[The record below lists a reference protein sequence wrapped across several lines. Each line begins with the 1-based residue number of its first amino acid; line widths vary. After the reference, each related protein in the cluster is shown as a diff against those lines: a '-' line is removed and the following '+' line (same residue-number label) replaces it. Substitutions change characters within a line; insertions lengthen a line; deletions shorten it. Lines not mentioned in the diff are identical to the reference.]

1 MLSKIECPR
10 CGVAV
15 ADFVRGLCRACYMRA
30 YHQRR
35 SAEAVTQCP
44 SCGVVSANFVKGLC
58 RVCYMRAYHQRRSAA
73 AVTDKQRVFETSSP
87 IDDSAG
93 QRFCIECKAPS
104 IYARSLCR
112 NCYMRGYMRDRQHRR
127 RQRFCVECGAP
138 GIYARSLCQNCYM
151 QDRRRHHRIKRCVC
165 AVCGVSFQSVR
176 RDALYCS
183 LSCRQ
188 KAHRAG
194 KTQLLPKVAIVD
206 ERRAVQS
213 AIDALDVTLAPRTE
227 VQAHAVA
234 DIDRRLG
241 RIESTI
247 IEDVPKCGRTDT
259 GLSANDD
266 QRKARQML
274 AGRHRE
280 ASTLADLN
288 AELTLAAKSRPIEAE
303 AALVRLAE
311 PMGLETDSER
321 KIRWLLALMMMW
333 CDPPAGAPTAAAS
346 ARNRPR
352 SDAASPKI
360 MDDVLQVVD

>member
-15 ADFVRGLCRACYMRA
+15 ADFVKGLCRACYMHA
-30 YHQRR
+30 DHQRS
-35 SAEAVTQCP
+35 SAAAVTQCP

-58 RVCYMRAYHQRRSAA
+58 RACYMRAYRQRRSAA
-73 AVTDKQRVFETSSP
+73 AVTNKQRVFETSSL
-87 IDDSAG
+87 IEASAG
-93 QRFCIECKAPS
+93 QRLCIECKAPS

-151 QDRRRHHRIKRCVC
+151 RDRRRHHRIKRCIC
-165 AVCGVSFQSVR
+165 AVCGVSFQSLR

-194 KTQLLPKVAIVD
+194 KTQLFPKVALVD

-213 AIDALDVTLAPRTE
+213 AIEAQDATLAPRTE
-227 VQAHAVA
+227 GQAHAVA
-234 DIDRRLG
+234 DTDRRLG
-241 RIESTI
+241 QIESTI
-247 IEDVPKCGRTDT
+247 IKEAPKCSRTDT
-259 GLSANDD
+259 G
-266 QRKARQML
+266 QRKARQIL

-288 AELTLAAKSRPIEAE
+288 AEPNLAAKGRQIEAE

-311 PMGLETDSER
+311 PIGPEADSER

-333 CDPPAGAPTAAAS
+333 CDPPARAPTATAS
-346 ARNRPR
+346 ARNRPQ

-360 MDDVLQVVD
+360 MDDVLQVLD

>member
-1 MLSKIECPR
+1 MLAKIE
-10 CGVAV
+10 
-15 ADFVRGLCRACYMRA
+15 
-30 YHQRR
+30 
-35 SAEAVTQCP
+35 CP

-58 RVCYMRAYHQRRSAA
+58 RTCYMRAYHQRRSAA
-73 AVTDKQRVFETSSP
+73 AVTDKQRVLETSSL
-87 IDDSAG
+87 IDHCAG
-93 QRFCIECKAPS
+93 QRFCIECKAPG

-112 NCYMRGYMRDRQHRR
+112 TCYMRGYMRYRQHSRHR
-127 RQRFCVECGAP
+127 RFCVECGAP

-151 QDRRRHHRIKRCVC
+151 RDRRRHHRIKRCVC

-194 KTQLLPKVAIVD
+194 KTQLFPKVALVD

-213 AIDALDVTLAPRTE
+213 AVESQDATLAPHTE

-241 RIESTI
+241 QIESTI
-247 IEDVPKCGRTDT
+247 IEEAPKCGRIDT
-259 GLSANDD
+259 ALSAIDG
-266 QRKARQML
+266 QRNACRTF

-288 AELTLAAKSRPIEAE
+288 SEPTLRAKGRQIGAE
-303 AALVRLAE
+303 AALVRDVAV
-311 PMGLETDSER
+311 PIGPETDSEWA
-321 KIRWLLALMMMW
+321 IRWLLALMMMC

-346 ARNRPR
+346 ARNRLQ
-352 SDAASPKI
+352 SDGASPKI